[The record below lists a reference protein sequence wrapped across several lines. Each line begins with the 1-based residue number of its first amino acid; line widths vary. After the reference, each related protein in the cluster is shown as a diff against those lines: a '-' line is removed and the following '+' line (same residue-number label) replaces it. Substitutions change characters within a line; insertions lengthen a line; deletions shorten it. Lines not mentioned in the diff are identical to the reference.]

1 MALYRDIYDGP
12 PRSYLRT
19 KTPKRYITIHCTQN
33 TASAANEAAYAKR
46 RTDSVSSHYYVDDRE
61 IVQSLDTDYVA
72 FHVGSHIGNTHGISY
87 EITGLVQWS
96 RSRWM
101 SSVAWD
107 LLARQIR
114 RDCAEHGITPR
125 LLTVAQMREGKLS
138 GIITHNQARL
148 AWGGTDHTDPGPNF
162 PMDHLLAL
170 LTKEDRV
177 SAKELWGYRIP
188 PEASVK
194 NEYPGIRD
202 DGYRAGTW
210 VQYAYRWARR
220 NNAKIDE
227 RAAELLAGQAAILA
241 KLDGADDGTTRQAI
255 RDELDRHRAALL
267 AEMREDLD
275 ELAELVRRRDTGELT
290 AEQVVDEIARRLSGG
305 GNDD

>member
-12 PRSYLRT
+12 PRSYQRT
-19 KTPKRYITIHCTQN
+19 RTPKKWVVIHCTQN
-33 TASAANEAAYAKR
+33 TASAANEASYAKR

-72 FHVGSHIGNTHGISY
+72 HHVGSYTGNMHGISY
-87 EITGLVQWS
+87 EITGLIQWS
-96 RSRWM
+96 RSRWL

-107 LLARQIR
+107 LLATQIR

-125 LLTVAQMREGKLS
+125 LLTVAEIRAGKT

-177 SAKELWGYRIP
+177 SAKELWGYRVP
-188 PEASVK
+188 PEAGVAQS
-194 NEYPGIRD
+194 YPDIRS
-202 DGYRAGTW
+202 DGYRASTW
-210 VQYAYRWARR
+210 VQYGYRWARR
-220 NNAKIDE
+220 AAE
-227 RAAELLAGQAAILA
+227 RASELLVGQAAILA

-290 AEQVVDEIARRLSGG
+290 AEQVVDELARRLSGG
-305 GNDD
+305 GDDD

>member
-1 MALYRDIYDGP
+1 MPIYRDIYDGP
-12 PRSYLRT
+12 PRSYQRQ
-19 KTPKRYITIHCTQN
+19 KTPKRWIVIHCTQN

-46 RTDSVSSHYYVDDRE
+46 RTDSVSSHYYVDNRE
-61 IVQSLDTDYVA
+61 IIQSLDTDYVA
-72 FHVGSHIGNTHGISY
+72 HHVGSYTGNMHGISY
-87 EITGLVQWS
+87 EITGLIQWS
-96 RSRWM
+96 RSRWL

-107 LLARQIR
+107 LLATQIR
-114 RDCAEHGITPR
+114 RDCAEHGIIPR
-125 LLTVAQMREGKLS
+125 LLTTAEIRAGKT

-188 PEASVK
+188 PEAGVAQS
-194 NEYPGIRD
+194 YPDIRS

-210 VQYAYRWARR
+210 VQYGYRWARR
-220 NNAKIDE
+220 AAE
-227 RAAELLAGQAAILA
+227 RASELLAGQAAILS
-241 KLDGADDGTTRQAI
+241 KLDGADDGATRQAI
-255 RDELDRHRAALL
+255 REELDRHRAALL

-290 AEQVVDEIARRLSGG
+290 AEQVVDELARRLSGG
-305 GNDD
+305 GDDD

>member
-1 MALYRDIYDGP
+1 MALYRAIYDGP
-12 PRSYLRT
+12 PRSYQR
-19 KTPKRYITIHCTQN
+19 KRTPKKWIVIHCTQN
-33 TASAANEAAYAKR
+33 TASAANEASYAKR
-46 RTDSVSSHYYVDDRE
+46 RTDSVSSHYYVDNRE

-72 FHVGSHIGNTHGISY
+72 FHVGSITGNLHGISY
-87 EITGLVQWS
+87 EITGLIQWS
-96 RSRWM
+96 RSRWL

-107 LLARQIR
+107 LLATQIR
-114 RDCAEHGITPR
+114 RDCAEHGIIPR
-125 LLTVAQMREGKLS
+125 LLTTAEIRAGKT

-188 PEASVK
+188 PEAGVAQS
-194 NEYPGIRD
+194 YPDIRS
-202 DGYRAGTW
+202 DGYRASTW
-210 VQYAYRWARR
+210 VQYGYRWARR
-220 NNAKIDE
+220 AAE
-227 RAAELLAGQAAILA
+227 RASELLAGQAAILS
-241 KLDGADDGTTRQAI
+241 KLDGADDGATRQAI
-255 RDELDRHRAALL
+255 REELDRHRAALL

-290 AEQVVDEIARRLSGG
+290 AEQVVDELARRLSGG
-305 GNDD
+305 GDDD

>member
-12 PRSYLRT
+12 PRSYQRT
-19 KTPKRYITIHCTQN
+19 RTPKKWVVIHCTQN
-33 TASAANEAAYAKR
+33 TASAANEASYAKR

-72 FHVGSHIGNTHGISY
+72 HHVGSYTGNMHGISY
-87 EITGLVQWS
+87 EITGLIQWS
-96 RSRWM
+96 RSRWL

-107 LLARQIR
+107 LLATQIR

-125 LLTVAQMREGKLS
+125 LLTVAEIRAGKT

-188 PEASVK
+188 PEAGVAQS
-194 NEYPGIRD
+194 YPDIRS
-202 DGYRAGTW
+202 DGYRASTW
-210 VQYAYRWARR
+210 VQYGYRWARR
-220 NNAKIDE
+220 AAE
-227 RAAELLAGQAAILA
+227 RASELLAGQAAILS
-241 KLDGADDGTTRQAI
+241 KLDGADDGATRQAI
-255 RDELDRHRAALL
+255 REELDRHRAALL

-290 AEQVVDEIARRLSGG
+290 AEQVVDELARRLSGG
-305 GNDD
+305 GDDD

>member
-1 MALYRDIYDGP
+1 MAIYRDIYDGP
-12 PRSYLRT
+12 PRSYQRT
-19 KTPKRYITIHCTQN
+19 RTPKRWIVIHCTQN
-33 TASAANEAAYAKR
+33 TASAANEASYAKR
-46 RTDSVSSHYYVDDRE
+46 RTDSVSSHYYVDNRE

-72 FHVGSHIGNTHGISY
+72 FHVGSITGNLHGISY
-87 EITGLVQWS
+87 EITGLIQWS
-96 RSRWM
+96 RSRWL

-107 LLARQIR
+107 LLATQIR
-114 RDCAEHGITPR
+114 RDCAEHGIIPR
-125 LLTVAQMREGKLS
+125 LLTTAEIRAGKT

-162 PMDHLLAL
+162 PMDHLLSL
-170 LTKEDRV
+170 LTKEDGV
-177 SAKELWGYRIP
+177 NAKELWGHRIP

-220 NNAKIDE
+220 NNTKIDE
-227 RAAELLAGQAAILA
+227 RAAELLAGQAAILS
-241 KLDGADDGTTRQAI
+241 KLDGGDDGATRQAI

-267 AEMREDLD
+267 AEMRDDLD

-290 AEQVVDEIARRLSGG
+290 AEQVVDELARRLSGG